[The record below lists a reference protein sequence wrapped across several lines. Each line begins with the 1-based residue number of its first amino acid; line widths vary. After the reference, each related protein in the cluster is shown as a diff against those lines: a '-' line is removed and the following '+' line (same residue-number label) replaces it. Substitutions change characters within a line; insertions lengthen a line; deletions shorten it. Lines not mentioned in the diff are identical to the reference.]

1 MPTTTREIGYF
12 YYVSRNKI
20 KMYGSG
26 DFINAE
32 DTGYIYGWTET
43 LSEFRLVA
51 YLKTFTFDT
60 IKAKAGLQFRQE
72 AKNNVPFI
80 GMFLDGSGKLKIH
93 RRTKIDGS
101 ITFGK
106 SATLGVTQGVWLEM
120 KRTNGE
126 IEFNYSLNPEN
137 TLLASIA
144 WTNLDTIYDE
154 SESYPT
160 LEKHLSCSS
169 GSDNVNLAYY
179 TKVYTEGCWISPI
192 GQKED

>member
-1 MPTTTREIGYF
+1 MPTEREIGYF

-20 KMYGSG
+20 RMYGSG
-26 DFINAE
+26 DFQKSK
-32 DTGYIYGWTET
+32 DTGYIYGWQEFLSDFT
-43 LSEFRLVA
+43 LRV

-60 IKAKAGLQFRQE
+60 TNAKAGLQFRQE
-72 AKNNVPFI
+72 AKDNVPFV
-80 GMFLDGSGKLKIH
+80 GMFLNGNGVLKIH
-93 RRTKIDGS
+93 RRLKVDGS
-101 ITFGK
+101 VLFGT
-106 SATLGVTQGVWLEM
+106 SATIGVTQGVWLEM
-120 KRTNGE
+120 KKIDGE

-137 TLLASIA
+137 TLPASIT

-154 SESYPT
+154 TQSYPT

-179 TKVYTEGCWISPI
+179 TKVYTEDCWISPI

>member
-1 MPTTTREIGYF
+1 MARQIGYF
-12 YYVSRNKI
+12 KYVNRSSI

-26 DFINAE
+26 DFKTSL
-32 DTGYIYGWTET
+32 DTGYVYGWEET
-43 LSEFRLVA
+43 LTDFTLRT

-60 IKAKAGLQFRQE
+60 VKAKAGLQFRQE

-80 GMFLDGSGKLKIH
+80 GMFIDGNGVLKIY
-93 RRTKIDGS
+93 RRVKTDGS

-106 SATLGVTQGVWLEM
+106 SVSLGVTQGIWLEM
-120 KRTNGE
+120 KKINGK
-126 IEFNYSLNPEN
+126 IEFNYSL
-137 TLLASIA
+137 ASETTQIGLIT

-154 SESYPT
+154 TESYPT

-179 TKVYTEGCWISPI
+179 TKVYTEDCWISPI
-192 GQKED
+192 GQKE

>member
-1 MPTTTREIGYF
+1 MAREIGYF
-12 YYVSRNKI
+12 YYISRSAI
-20 KMYGSG
+20 EMYGSG
-26 DFINAE
+26 DFINSV
-32 DTGYIYGWTET
+32 DTGYVYGWTET

-60 IKAKAGLQFRQE
+60 TQAKAGLQFRQE
-72 AKNNVPFI
+72 AKNNVPFV
-80 GMFLDGSGKLKIH
+80 GMFLDGTGQLKIY
-93 RRTKIDGS
+93 RRIKVDGAIS
-101 ITFGK
+101 FGV

-120 KRTNGE
+120 KRTGGE
-126 IEFNYSLNPEN
+126 IEFNYSLNPEST
-137 TLLASIA
+137 TLSAIT

-154 SESYPT
+154 TESYPT

>member
-1 MPTTTREIGYF
+1 MARQIGYF
-12 YYVSRNKI
+12 KYVNRSSI

-26 DFINAE
+26 DFKTSV
-32 DTGYIYGWTET
+32 DTGYIYGWEEILPDFT
-43 LSEFRLVA
+43 LRA

-60 IKAKAGLQFRQE
+60 VKAKAGLQFRQE

-80 GMFLDGSGKLKIH
+80 GMFVDGNGVLKIY
-93 RRTKIDGS
+93 RRVKTDGS

-106 SATLGVTQGVWLEM
+106 SVSLGVTQGIWLEM
-120 KRTNGE
+120 KKINGK
-126 IEFNYSLNPEN
+126 IEFNYSL
-137 TLLASIA
+137 ASETTQIGLIT

-154 SESYPT
+154 TESYPT

-179 TKVYTEGCWISPI
+179 TKVYTEDCWISPI
-192 GQKED
+192 GQKE

>member
-1 MPTTTREIGYF
+1 MPTEREIGYF
-12 YYVSRNKI
+12 YYVNRSSI

-26 DFINAE
+26 DFKNAN
-32 DTGYIYGWTET
+32 DTGYIYGWSET
-43 LSEFRLVA
+43 LTDFTLRV

-72 AKNNVPFI
+72 AKDNVPFV
-80 GMFLDGSGKLKIH
+80 GMFVDGSGKLKIY
-93 RRTKIDGS
+93 RRTKTDGS
-101 ITFGK
+101 VSFGI
-106 SATLGVTQGVWLEM
+106 SATIGVTQGVWLEM
-120 KRTNGE
+120 KKIDGE

-137 TLLASIA
+137 TLPASIT

-154 SESYPT
+154 TESYPT

-179 TKVYTEGCWISPI
+179 TKVYTEDCWISPI

>member
-1 MPTTTREIGYF
+1 MARQIGYF
-12 YYVSRNKI
+12 NYVNRSSI

-26 DFINAE
+26 DFKTSL
-32 DTGYIYGWTET
+32 DTGYVYGWEET
-43 LSEFRLVA
+43 LTDFTLRT

-60 IKAKAGLQFRQE
+60 VKAKAGLQFRQE

-80 GMFLDGSGKLKIH
+80 GMFVDGNGVLKIY
-93 RRTKIDGS
+93 RRAKTDGS

-106 SATLGVTQGVWLEM
+106 SVSLGVTQGIWLEM
-120 KRTNGE
+120 KKINGK
-126 IEFNYSLNPEN
+126 IEFNYSLVSE
-137 TLLASIA
+137 TTQIGLIT

-154 SESYPT
+154 TESYPT

-179 TKVYTEGCWISPI
+179 TKVYTEDCWISPI
-192 GQKED
+192 GQKE